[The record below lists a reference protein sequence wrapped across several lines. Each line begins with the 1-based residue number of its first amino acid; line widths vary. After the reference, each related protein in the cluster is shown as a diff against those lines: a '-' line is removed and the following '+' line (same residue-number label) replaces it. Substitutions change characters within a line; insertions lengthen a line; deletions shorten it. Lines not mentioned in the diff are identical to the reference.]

1 MDIMF
6 RMVLLALFMFSTL
19 PLPLMKCISRTKF
32 NTMTIGVLKLKVMKV
47 MFSKFVLPCYNC
59 TNFGAE
65 YHC

>member
-6 RMVLLALFMFSTL
+6 QMVLLALFMFST
-19 PLPLMKCISRTKF
+19 LPLMKCISRTKF

-47 MFSKFVLPCYNC
+47 MFSKFVLPCYNY